1 MSNVNETKKLIDRIR
16 EALAADG
23 IQEAT
28 AVKVN
33 LSGEGVSEEF
43 VVTDESDRRV
53 QQVIPNGVSVSVL
66 KVQSASSGRQ

>member
-53 QQVIPNGVSVSVL
+53 QQVIPDGVSVSVL